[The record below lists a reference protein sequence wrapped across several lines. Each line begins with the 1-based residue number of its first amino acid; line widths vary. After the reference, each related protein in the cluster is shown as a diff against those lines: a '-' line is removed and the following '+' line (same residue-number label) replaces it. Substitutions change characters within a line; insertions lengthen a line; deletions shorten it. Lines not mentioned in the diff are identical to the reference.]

1 MLENCVH
8 SVHRGRSEAGITA
21 QEMRRHMRRGYQ
33 PNHPETGLRNRAER
47 ICFRMH
53 GNEENEVDKY
63 EFKLSL
69 NEINAL
75 IKERRFEEAAQ
86 IADGIDW
93 NHVKSPDTLCRVS
106 EIYKAIGEYNKSRD
120 VMAIAHERDG
130 GNAAIIYALCELTIF
145 LYGRDGL
152 QSDLTLSLQLMQEY
166 KAAEPANPKRW
177 ILQYKMYGVSPVS
190 AQEKIAVLEQLRKEK
205 FFPRWTFELAKLY
218 EETGSSDRA
227 AAACREILK
236 NAPGSNYANRA
247 EELLDR
253 IPVSAGSQTAALQNA
268 DELQEQDAR
277 VSEDAAQGETSSA
290 EPTEEDESIEN
301 TADQTMFLNPEK
313 ASAKEETSDPAESAR
328 SAAAVPAEEPI
339 RTSYDSS
346 RELGNSYA
354 AEGVQEAA
362 DPQTESPISISEVM
376 EEWEKIRSNIRRS
389 NDEKR
394 AQRILEDTGTLWRD
408 FDETARHGLLED
420 IEKGVARQRRQ
431 VRSGMYRMG
440 DDAYAGAYPED
451 RGQAAPAGRALRRA
465 PEESVPVRRAA
476 EDVRPER
483 NSDSEEPA
491 QEREVRRPV
500 PVSNED
506 DDVKVYGRNDDVEE
520 LATRRWNSEEI
531 HRAMV
536 RQEQEALAQE
546 MANAARKRRLQEEDF
561 SEGEDQEKESE
572 KGTAEETAAEI
583 YEEAV
588 PAQETFFEE
597 SAGELDSSEEIP
609 AGESTA
615 EEAGELSA
623 DAGSEEASE
632 EFPEKETEEELQE
645 AVPHE
650 EPAEDFDEESARED
664 IEEPCEETESAV
676 ESDESVEEQ
685 ADDVQESETFKEVR
699 ETEETE
705 ASPAEYEG
713 EPRAERSLHS
723 DRAEE
728 RHRREEHPEERRRV
742 EGHQPERR
750 YPGEG
755 VSRRP
760 AGRSENRR
768 QDGIEGAVPA
778 EHRKRPQRPA
788 AAKAAPSADEA
799 PAKKAAHRNHELTKE
814 ERRLFGPFCR
824 MRENVEQLTEAL
836 DQVSLASST
845 GNVMIIGNE
854 ATAERVAKGI
864 LEVTRRAD
872 SNFTGKIARVNGS
885 ALNKLSAEGFA
896 KTFNKLSGGALIIGK
911 AAELAPKAM
920 ERMYHELEGKEHGLI
935 VVMTDGSKKMEQ
947 FRHENEKFLGSFT
960 AIINIRPLNDKA
972 LVAYARDYAMSQD
985 YSIDEFGQL
994 ALAQR
999 IAIMQTSTHQVTLKE
1014 VRALVDEAIDSAS
1027 KISPLKRLFSKN
1039 RFDENDRII
1048 LHEKDFTQA

>member
-8 SVHRGRSEAGITA
+8 SVRRGRSAAGITA
-21 QEMRRHMRRGYQ
+21 QRMRRHMRRGYQ

-47 ICFRMH
+47 TCFRMH

-130 GNAAIIYALCELTIF
+130 ENAAIIYALCELTIF

-166 KAAEPANPKRW
+166 KTAEPANPKRW

-218 EETGSSDRA
+218 EETGSSDKA

-236 NAPGSNYANRA
+236 NAPGSNYASRA

-253 IPVSAGSQTAALQNA
+253 LPASAGVQNA
-268 DELQEQDAR
+268 DELQGESAR
-277 VSEDAAQGETSSA
+277 VSENAAQGETSSA
-290 EPTEEDESIEN
+290 ETAEEDESIEN
-301 TADQTMFLNPEK
+301 TEDQTMFLNPERASEK
-313 ASAKEETSDPAESAR
+313 ASAEEETSESVESAR
-328 SAAAVPAEEPI
+328 SVAAVSAEEPI

-346 RELGNSYA
+346 RELGGSYA
-354 AEGVQEAA
+354 AEGTQESTDA
-362 DPQTESPISISEVM
+362 QTESPISISEVM

-465 PEESVPVRRAA
+465 QEESVPVRRAA
-476 EDVRPER
+476 EGARRER

-546 MANAARKRRLQEEDF
+546 MANAARKRRLQEDF
-561 SEGEDQEKESE
+561 SEEGDRERESG
-572 KGTAEETAAEI
+572 KGTAEEAADEI
-583 YEEAV
+583 YEETA

-597 SAGELDSSEEIP
+597 PAGELDSSEEIP
-609 AGESTA
+609 AEESTA

-623 DAGSEEASE
+623 DAGAEEVPE
-632 EFPEKETEEELQE
+632 ELPEKETEEELQE
-645 AVPHE
+645 AVP
-650 EPAEDFDEESARED
+650 DEESAENFDEGSAQED
-664 IEEPCEETESAV
+664 IEEPCEETESAE

-685 ADDVQESETFKEVR
+685 ADDVQESEEFKEVR
-699 ETEETE
+699 EAEETE
-705 ASPAEYEG
+705 DSPAEYEN
-713 EPRAERSLHS
+713 EQRAERSLHS
-723 DRAEE
+723 DRAEG
-728 RHRREEHPEERRRV
+728 RHRREERPEERRRV

-750 YPGEG
+750 HPGEG
-755 VSRRP
+755 VPKRP
-760 AGRSENRR
+760 TGRSENRR
-768 QDGIEGAVPA
+768 QDGTEGAVPA

-788 AAKAAPSADEA
+788 AAKAAPSADDA

-1014 VRALVDEAIDSAS
+1014 VRDLVDEAIDSAS